1 VVILIPSFSDG
12 IQRAISE
19 AVAGIIMVLFARAF
33 LISSGYKS
41 LVFLVNILSIIGI
54 IMIFDVI
61 PYWGITYTIGWLFGI
76 TYIGSKLMEWWEVP
90 VYCAIGVFFL
100 YVKFS
105 NKFH

>member
-1 VVILIPSFSDG
+1 
-12 IQRAISE
+12 
-19 AVAGIIMVLFARAF
+19 
-33 LISSGYKS
+33 
-41 LVFLVNILSIIGI
+41 
-54 IMIFDVI
+54 MIFDVI